1 MDILLAASAL
11 ESHRTLLA
19 TAAADDTRWLTIGA
33 DGTIRID
40 GTDVEIDPT
49 EVLPDVAW
57 MTSDVLD
64 GAAARR
70 FFGVVTRSESLRW
83 IQSQAAGFDHPV
95 FGDLVR
101 RGVRLTSSHI
111 AGPPIADY
119 VLRAALDHLQD
130 ADAWRR
136 AAADHRWEQHDFVE
150 MASTRWL
157 IIGLGSIGKEIAT
170 RATACGAVV
179 IGVRRSPDG
188 SEPVEAV
195 VLPDQVLGELPSAHV
210 VVLAT
215 PASAGTNGLVDERFL
230 AAMRP
235 DALLIN
241 IGRGALVDEDALI
254 AALDGGRPAAAVLDV
269 TGTEPLP
276 ADDPLWSHPKVTV
289 TPHSS
294 AQGDGRHARSA
305 SVFARNLVRYV
316 AGDELHHEVTAADL
330 DT

>member
-1 MDILLAASAL
+1 MDILLAATAL
-11 ESHRTLLA
+11 ENHRALLDSVA
-19 TAAADDTRWLTIGA
+19 IDGTRWLTIGP
-33 DGTIRID
+33 DGTIRLD
-40 GTDVEIDPT
+40 ETDVEIDPT
-49 EVLPDVAW
+49 EVRPDVAW

-119 VLRAALDHLQD
+119 VLRAALDHLQH
-130 ADAWRR
+130 AEEWRR
-136 AAADHRWEQHDFVE
+136 AAAEHRWEQHDFVE
-150 MASTRWL
+150 VGSTRWL
-157 IIGLGSIGKEIAT
+157 IIGLGSIGIEVAT
-170 RATACGAVV
+170 RAAACGAEV

-188 SEPVEAV
+188 TEPVDSV
-195 VLPDQVLGELPSAHV
+195 IRPDQVLDALPSAQV

-215 PASAGTNGLVDERFL
+215 PASASTNGLVDADFL
-230 AAMRP
+230 AAMRT

-241 IGRGALVDEDALI
+241 IGRGALVDEAALI
-254 AALDGGRPAAAVLDV
+254 TALDQGRPAAAVLDV
-269 TGTEPLP
+269 TATEPLP

-294 AQGDGRHARSA
+294 AQGDGRHARAA
-305 SVFARNLVRYV
+305 SVFADNLARYV
-316 AGDELHHEVTAADL
+316 AGDALRHEVTAADL
-330 DT
+330 NA